1 MSWLVLPL
9 FRPFDLLPQCLRCE
23 PAKLANSQRLSGCSC
38 WLRSSTLTAL
48 WDMRCPRYLSVLHC
62 DSRTACSRFSGDA
75 YCSKS
80 LLPFSGLR

>member
-1 MSWLVLPL
+1 M
-9 FRPFDLLPQCLRCE
+9 
-23 PAKLANSQRLSGCSC
+23 
-38 WLRSSTLTAL
+38 TAL

-80 LLPFSGLR
+80 LLPFFGATMNRKVSPAH